1 MVDISETLMDFRYRL
16 EPIYLERDLVRI
28 ADLFWLQNDYDPPLT
43 AMDHQIDRV
52 SEKVIKD
59 YMDDGHLVNID
70 DDDRHH

>member
-1 MVDISETLMDFRYRL
+1 MDFRYRL